1 MFTNTGSG
9 SFIDL
14 DSIVFETETG
24 SAECVF
30 TFLVCV
36 INQTRTLASSAAMT
50 QTTMD
55 DTSPAITYLPTHEDW
70 VFDYMQGWFNDTL
83 Q

>member
-1 MFTNTGSG
+1 VFTNTGSG
-9 SFIDL
+9 SVVDL
-14 DSIVFETETG
+14 DSIVFETEIY

-30 TFLVCV
+30 AFLIYVT
-36 INQTRTLASSAAMT
+36 NQTRTLAISTVT

-55 DTSPAITYLPTHEDW
+55 DTSPAITYLPKQEDW
-70 VFDYMQGWFNDTL
+70 VFDNMQGWYNDTL

>member
-9 SFIDL
+9 SSIDL

-24 SAECVF
+24 FAECVF
-30 TFLVCV
+30 TFSVCA
-36 INQTRTLASSAAMT
+36 INQTRTFASSAVMT
-50 QTTMD
+50 QTTVD
-55 DTSPAITYLPTHEDW
+55 DTSPAITYLPTREDW
-70 VFDYMQGWFNDTL
+70 VFDNMQGWYNDTL

>member
-9 SFIDL
+9 SSIDL

-30 TFLVCV
+30 TFLVYV
-36 INQTRTLASSAAMT
+36 INQTLTLASSAVMT
-50 QTTMD
+50 QTTVD
-55 DTSPAITYLPTHEDW
+55 DTSPAITYLPTQKDW
-70 VFDYMQGWFNDTL
+70 VYDNMQGWFNDTL

>member
-9 SFIDL
+9 SIVDL
-14 DSIVFETETG
+14 DSIVFETEID

-36 INQTRTLASSAAMT
+36 SNQIRTLAISAVT

-55 DTSPAITYLPTHEDW
+55 DTSPAITYLPKQEDW
-70 VFDYMQGWFNDTL
+70 AFDNNMQGWFNNTH

>member
-1 MFTNTGSG
+1 MFTNIGSG

-14 DSIVFETETG
+14 DSIVFETEIG

-30 TFLVCV
+30 TFLVCAV
-36 INQTRTLASSAAMT
+36 NQTRTLARSAVMT
-50 QTTMD
+50 QTTVD
-55 DTSPAITYLPTHEDW
+55 DTSPAITYLPKQEDW
-70 VFDYMQGWFNDTL
+70 VFDNMQGWFNDTL

>member
-9 SFIDL
+9 SCIDL
-14 DSIVFETETG
+14 DSIVFETETA
-24 SAECVF
+24 SAECVL

-36 INQTRTLASSAAMT
+36 INQTRTLDSSAVMT

-55 DTSPAITYLPTHEDW
+55 DTSPAITYLPTQEDW
-70 VFDYMQGWFNDTL
+70 VFDNIQGRFNDTL

>member
-1 MFTNTGSG
+1 VFTNTGSG
-9 SFIDL
+9 SCIDL
-14 DSIVFETETG
+14 DLIVFETETG

-30 TFLVCV
+30 TFLVSV
-36 INQTRTLASSAAMT
+36 INQTRTLASSAVMA

-55 DTSPAITYLPTHEDW
+55 DTSPAITYFPAQDW
-70 VFDYMQGWFNDTL
+70 VFDNMQGWFNDTL